1 VSNCRLYEIGWKG
14 ILRTYDG
21 HDEDD
26 ERVWRMDLA
35 KAASLAHKLNRKKQI
50 KVLKSSKYRAEMP
63 RTRNPP

>member
-26 ERVWRMDLA
+26 ERVWRTDLA

-50 KVLKSSKYRAEMP
+50 KVLKNSKYHAEMP